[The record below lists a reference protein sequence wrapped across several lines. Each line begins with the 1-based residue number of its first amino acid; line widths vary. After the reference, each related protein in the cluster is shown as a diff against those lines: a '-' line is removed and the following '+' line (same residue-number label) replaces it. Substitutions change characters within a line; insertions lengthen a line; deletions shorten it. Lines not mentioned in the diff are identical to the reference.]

1 MQWIFVKTT
10 DCIVVLL
17 NMNCKSTSFK
27 IIKSTFWAH
36 NDNLLHYF
44 DITVLYLQW
53 FFFFFLLIAII
64 YARRNKIFSVKSSI
78 QKNNSLSKFPH
89 LF

>member
-36 NDNLLHYF
+36 DDNLLHYF

-64 YARRNKIFSVKSSI
+64 YEETKYFQLKVRYKKITR
-78 QKNNSLSKFPH
+78 
-89 LF
+89 